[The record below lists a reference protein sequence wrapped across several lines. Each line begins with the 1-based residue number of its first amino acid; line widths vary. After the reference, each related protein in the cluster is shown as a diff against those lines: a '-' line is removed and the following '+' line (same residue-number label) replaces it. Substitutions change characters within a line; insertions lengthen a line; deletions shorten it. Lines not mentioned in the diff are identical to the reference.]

1 MSLYLQAF
9 GFRQSPFRIS
19 PDDRFLFLGEAHR
32 LALSYLEYTALT
44 SDGFMVLTGDV
55 GAGKT
60 VLLQRLAHLLADTMR
75 VVYINQTNLPAIELL
90 KIFLYEL
97 TGTYVA
103 SGEAELLIRLKEE
116 LLNGLRNGQ
125 RTLLIIDEAQNL
137 EFDAIEQLR
146 LLSDEQYASG
156 NIVNVILSGQPQLAR
171 RLDEP
176 DCEQIRQR
184 VRINFHLTALNEE
197 GVRNYIRFRLL
208 VGLGIQG
215 LEPHTAPLLQS
226 RPARWLSRL
235 FSEAVMEAIHRHAQG
250 VPRLINLLSETAL
263 VVAYGEGSDRVGPEH
278 VEAAFEELGWV
289 EEEGH
294 HTAELTATMGTSR
307 MEPLLT
313 LEATDRE
320 GNKRVETFFRLP
332 VKIGRVRD
340 NDLVLADSTVSKHH
354 AEVVREGGT
363 FYLLDLGST
372 NGIKIN
378 GRRVKRR
385 RLKNGDLAMLGKCRV
400 RFSLGSSS

>member
-9 GFRQSPFRIS
+9 GFRRSPFRIS
-19 PDDRFLFLGEAHR
+19 PDDRFLFLSEAHR

-116 LLNGLRNGQ
+116 LRNGLQNGQ
-125 RTLLIIDEAQNL
+125 RTLLIVDEAQNL

-208 VGLGIQG
+208 VGLGIHG
-215 LEPHTAPLLQS
+215 LEPHATPLLLS
-226 RPARWLSRL
+226 RPARWLSSL
-235 FSEAVMEAIHRHAQG
+235 FGEEVMEAIHRHAHG

-263 VVAYGEGSDRVGPEH
+263 VIAYGEGSNKVLREH

-289 EEEGH
+289 EEEAH

-400 RFSLGSSS
+400 RFSLGSAS

>member
-19 PDDRFLFLGEAHR
+19 PDDRFLFLSEAHR

-60 VLLQRLAHLLADTMR
+60 VLLQRLAHLLSDTMR

-116 LLNGLRNGQ
+116 LLNGLKNGQ

-171 RLDEP
+171 RLDEA

-197 GVRNYIRFRLL
+197 GVRNYIRYRLL
-208 VGLGIQG
+208 VGLGVHG
-215 LEPHTAPLLQS
+215 LEPHVGPLLLS

-235 FSEAVMEAIHRHAQG
+235 FSDEVMEAIHRYAHG
-250 VPRLINLLSETAL
+250 VPRLINLISETAL
-263 VVAYGEGSDRVGPEH
+263 VIAYGEGSEQVLPQH

-289 EEEGH
+289 EEDAH
-294 HTAELTATMGTSR
+294 HTAELTATMGASR

-313 LEATDRE
+313 IEAADRE

-332 VKIGRVRD
+332 VRIGRVRD
-340 NDLVLADSTVSKHH
+340 NDLVLDDSTVSKHH
-354 AEVVREGGT
+354 AEVVREGGV
-363 FYLLDLGST
+363 FYLMDLGST

-400 RFSLGSSS
+400 RFSLGGAS